1 MRVGIIGAGVAG
13 LAAGRTLKALGHEA
27 VLFEAMSHAGGRL
40 ASRAVDGYIFD
51 TGPSSIAPR
60 GTALEQAI
68 RHELSTSGLHR
79 IQRPIFVHTGL
90 RVVSGD
96 PVKNAVERFAYV
108 EGNQVLA
115 DRLAEGLDLR
125 LSVEVPELAKNHV
138 GYECAGEDFDALIL
152 TPPAP
157 IAKPLLLTVG
167 EGRHLANTSY
177 RPCLS
182 VLLGFEEDLPPLSYH
197 AILDPEQRHPLTW
210 LCIESEKCPGRAP
223 EGCTA
228 MVAQLSPEF
237 SKRHFETEDE
247 TVVSATLDFV
257 SRLFGPGFGSCA
269 VSGVVRWRYS
279 QPETTSVFESANV
292 PGNRV
297 VVAGDGVMG
306 SRLELAY
313 ESGVKAA
320 HWLVGGSE

>member
-1 MRVGIIGAGVAG
+1 MRVGIVGAGVAG
-13 LAAGRTLKALGHEA
+13 LAAGRTLRALGHEA
-27 VLFEAMSHAGGRL
+27 VIFEARCRVGGRL
-40 ASRAVDGYIFD
+40 ESRSIGSYIFD

-60 GTALEQAI
+60 GTALEQTI
-68 RHELSTSGLHR
+68 RYEVDTSGLHW
-79 IQRPIFVHTGL
+79 IQHPIFVHTGL
-90 RVVSGD
+90 RVASGD
-96 PVKNAVERFAYV
+96 PVKNAVERFAYIQ
-108 EGNQVLA
+108 GNQILA
-115 DRLAEGLDLR
+115 ERLAEGLDVR
-125 LSVEVPELAKNHV
+125 LSEEVPDLAKNHV
-138 GYECAGEDFDALIL
+138 GYECAGEVVDALIL

-223 EGCTA
+223 DGCTA

-237 SKRHFETEDE
+237 SRRHFDSEDE

-257 SRLFGPGFGSCA
+257 SRLFGPVFGSCA
-269 VSGVVRWRYS
+269 VSEVVRWRYS
-279 QPETTSVFESANV
+279 QPETTSLFESANV

-320 HWLVGGSE
+320 HWLVGGVE